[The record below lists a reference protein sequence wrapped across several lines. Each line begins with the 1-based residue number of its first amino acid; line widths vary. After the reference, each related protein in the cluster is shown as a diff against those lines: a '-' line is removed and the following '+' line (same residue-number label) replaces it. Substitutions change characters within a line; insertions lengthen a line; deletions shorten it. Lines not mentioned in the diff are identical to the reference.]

1 MHLKIA
7 FLVYFLCGCFYESLY
22 IAGAEP
28 QTHPPEWIPV
38 DFSVSSLMLWN
49 VHTARLSLQY
59 YQSNHRG
66 WGCLPPLAGWLSVCI
81 GARCFSFWISIQVIL
96 HMPFVCEKILFIDK
110 NESQIT
116 QRVTTLWLWSGLRG
130 RGPVCLGGHGNDGMD
145 VALMNVEIVWHPG

>member
-66 WGCLPPLAGWLSVCI
+66 WGCLPPLAGCLSVCI
-81 GARCFSFWISIQVIL
+81 GARCFSFWISIQSSYTCHFSVRKYCSSIR
-96 HMPFVCEKILFIDK
+96 M
-110 NESQIT
+110 N
-116 QRVTTLWLWSGLRG
+116 LR
-130 RGPVCLGGHGNDGMD
+130 L
-145 VALMNVEIVWHPG
+145 LNVLQHCGFEVVYVGEGQSVWVDMEMMEWM